1 MELSYFFSSKQGSD
15 IFRLS
20 FLKENLILL
29 PQEIFVLVNSIQF
42 TTFLYKF
49 STMKK
54 IFAFGLIVLTF
65 LSCKKQEY
73 DVIIR
78 NGTVYDGSGK
88 PGVVTDVGIHADTV
102 DFIGDLSQAVGKNE
116 IDAKGLAVAPGFIN
130 MLSHAEISLL
140 FDGNSQSDIRQGV
153 TLEVFG
159 EGSMGPMNDTMKK
172 DEEEAMKHDPD
183 WAYKIDWTS
192 LGDYFESLERRKIT
206 PNVAS
211 FVSAITVRV
220 HELGYANRAPS
231 SEELERM
238 KALVKQA
245 MEEGA
250 MGLTSAL
257 IYAPANY
264 ASTEELIELSKVAS
278 QYGGM
283 YIAHIRSEGNSIF
296 EAVDETIRIARE
308 AKLPAEIY
316 HLKFSGKD
324 NWNKIDS
331 VITMIDKAN
340 KEGLK
345 ITADMYTYTAGAT
358 GLDAAMPP
366 WLQEGGIKEWI
377 KRMKDPVMR
386 KKALQ
391 EMRTPTNKWE
401 NLMKLAGDFD
411 KVLLMGFTND
421 SLRKNFTGK
430 TLGQVA
436 KIYGKSPEETA
447 MDLVITDGTR
457 VGTAYFLMTEENVK
471 RQIQLPYVSFGS
483 DAESS
488 TAAGNFLK
496 TPTHPRAYGNFSRL
510 LGKYVRDEK
519 VISLEESIR
528 RLTSLPAYNLRIKKR
543 GLLQTGY
550 YADLAIFDP
559 AKVQDNAT
567 FENPHQ
573 YSTGMVHVFVNGVQ
587 VLKDGEHTNE
597 KPGRIV
603 RGPGYDLQ
611 MK

>member
-1 MELSYFFSSKQGSD
+1 MQ
-15 IFRLS
+15 RLS
-20 FLKENLILL
+20 ILFFLMMFMASCQK
-29 PQEIFVLVNSIQF
+29 Q
-42 TTFLYKF
+42 KF
-49 STMKK
+49 
-54 IFAFGLIVLTF
+54 
-65 LSCKKQEY
+65 
-73 DVIIR
+73 DVILR
-78 NGTVYDGSGK
+78 GGTVYDGSGK
-88 PGVVTDVGIHADTV
+88 EGVVMDVGINADTV
-102 DFIGDLSQAVGKNE
+102 AFIGDLSKAVGKKE

-130 MLSHAEISLL
+130 MLSHCEVSLL

-153 TLEVFG
+153 TLEVLG
-159 EGSMGPMNDTMKK
+159 EGSMGPMNDQMKR
-172 DEEEAMKHDPD
+172 DDEEAMKRDPD
-183 WAYKIDWTS
+183 WQYKIDWTT
-192 LGDYFESLERRKIT
+192 LGEYLEGLEKRGVS

-220 HELGYANRAPS
+220 HELGYANRAASP
-231 SEELERM
+231 EELERM
-238 KALVKQA
+238 KALVKTA

-250 MGLTSAL
+250 MGVTSAL

-264 ASTEELIELSKVAS
+264 ASTEELVELSKIAS

-331 VITMIDKAN
+331 VIAMIDHAN

-345 ITADMYTYTAGAT
+345 ITADMYTYVAGAT

-377 KRMKDPVMR
+377 KRMKDPVIR
-386 KKALQ
+386 NKALQ

-411 KVLLMGFTND
+411 RVLLMGFTND

-519 VISLEESIR
+519 VISLAEAIR
-528 RLTSLPAYNLRIKKR
+528 RLTSLPASNLKIEKR
-543 GLLQTGY
+543 GSLQIGY

-559 AKVQDNAT
+559 VKIQDHAT

-573 YSTGMVHVFVNGVQ
+573 YSTGMVHVFVNGTQ
-587 VLKDGEHTNE
+587 VLENGEHTNA
-597 KPGRIV
+597 KPGRVV
-603 RGPGYDLQ
+603 RGPGW
-611 MK
+611 KGK

>member
-1 MELSYFFSSKQGSD
+1 MQ
-15 IFRLS
+15 RLS
-20 FLKENLILL
+20 ILFFLMM
-29 PQEIFVLVNSIQF
+29 
-42 TTFLYKF
+42 FLASCQKQKF
-49 STMKK
+49 
-54 IFAFGLIVLTF
+54 
-65 LSCKKQEY
+65 
-73 DVIIR
+73 DVILR
-78 NGTVYDGSGK
+78 GGTVYDGSGK
-88 PGVVTDVGIHADTV
+88 EGVVMDVGINADTLA
-102 DFIGDLSQAVGKNE
+102 FIGDLSKAVGKKE
-116 IDAKGLAVAPGFIN
+116 IDTKGLAVAPGFIN
-130 MLSHAEISLL
+130 MLSHCEVSLL

-153 TLEVFG
+153 TLEVLG
-159 EGSMGPMNDTMKK
+159 EGSMGPMNDQMKR
-172 DEEEAMKHDPD
+172 DDEEAMKRDPD
-183 WAYKIDWTS
+183 WQYKIDWTT
-192 LGDYFESLERRKIT
+192 LREYLEGLEKRGVS

-220 HELGYANRAPS
+220 HELGYANRAASP
-231 SEELERM
+231 EELERM
-238 KALVKQA
+238 KALVKTA

-250 MGLTSAL
+250 MGVTSAL

-264 ASTEELIELSKVAS
+264 ASTEELVELSKVAS

-283 YIAHIRSEGNSIF
+283 YIAHIRSEGNAIF

-331 VITMIDKAN
+331 VIAMIDHAN

-345 ITADMYTYTAGAT
+345 ITADMYTYVAGAT

-377 KRMKDPVMR
+377 KRMKDPVIR

-411 KVLLMGFTND
+411 RVLLMGFTND

-519 VISLEESIR
+519 VISLAEAIR
-528 RLTSLPAYNLRIKKR
+528 RLTSLPASNLKIEKR
-543 GLLQTGY
+543 GSIQIGY

-559 AKVQDNAT
+559 VKIQDHAT

-573 YSTGMVHVFVNGVQ
+573 YSTGMVHVFVNGTQ
-587 VLKDGEHTNE
+587 VLENGEHTNA
-597 KPGRIV
+597 KPGRVV
-603 RGPGYDLQ
+603 RGPGW
-611 MK
+611 KGK

>member
-1 MELSYFFSSKQGSD
+1 MTLF
-15 IFRLS
+15 IAM
-20 FLKENLILL
+20 
-29 PQEIFVLVNSIQF
+29 FVAL
-42 TTFLYKF
+42 
-49 STMKK
+49 
-54 IFAFGLIVLTF
+54 A
-65 LSCKKQEY
+65 SCKKQTY

-78 NGTVYDGSGK
+78 GGTVYDGSGK
-88 PGVVTDVGIHADTV
+88 PGMMADVGMNADTLA
-102 DFIGDLSQAVGKNE
+102 FIGDLKNAVGKKE

-130 MLSHAEISLL
+130 MLRHAEGSLL

-159 EGSMGPMNDTMKK
+159 EGSMGPMNDKMKA
-172 DEEEAMKHDPD
+172 DDEEAMKRDPD
-183 WAYKIDWTS
+183 WAYKIDWTT
-192 LGDYFESLERRKIT
+192 LGQYLEGLERKGIST
-206 PNVAS
+206 NVAS

-231 SEELERM
+231 AEELERM

-245 MEEGA
+245 MDEGA
-250 MGLTSAL
+250 MGVTSAL

-264 ASTEELIELSKVAS
+264 ASTEELIELSKVAAAS
-278 QYGGM
+278 GGM

-296 EAVDETIRIARE
+296 EAVNETIRIARE

-331 VITMIDKAN
+331 VIAMIDNAN
-340 KEGLK
+340 REGLK

-377 KRMKDPVMR
+377 KRMQNPVMR

-391 EMRTPTNKWE
+391 EMRTPTNEWE
-401 NLMKLAGDFD
+401 NLMMLAGDFD

-421 SLRKNFTGK
+421 SLRRNFTGK

-436 KIYGKSPEETA
+436 KIYGKTPEETA

-471 RQIQLPYVSFGS
+471 RQIQLPYISFGS

-488 TAAGNFLK
+488 TASGNFLK
-496 TPTHPRAYGNFSRL
+496 IPTHPRAYGNFSRL
-510 LGKYVRDEK
+510 LGKYVREEK
-519 VISLEESIR
+519 VISLEEAIR
-528 RLTSLPAYNLRIKKR
+528 RLTSLPASNLKIQKR
-543 GLLQTGY
+543 GALMPGY
-550 YADLAIFDP
+550 FGDVAIFDP
-559 AKVQDNAT
+559 TKIADHAT

-573 YSTGMVHVFVNGVQ
+573 YSTGMVHVFVNGTQ
-587 VLKDGEHTNE
+587 VLENGEHTNAR
-597 KPGRIV
+597 PGRVV
-603 RGPGYDLQ
+603 RGPGW
-611 MK
+611 KKTE

>member
-1 MELSYFFSSKQGSD
+1 MRKLVTLTLLVFF
-15 IFRLS
+15 
-20 FLKENLILL
+20 LI
-29 PQEIFVLVNSIQF
+29 
-42 TTFLYKF
+42 
-49 STMKK
+49 
-54 IFAFGLIVLTF
+54 
-65 LSCKKQEY
+65 SCKKQEY
-73 DVIIR
+73 DVVIR
-78 NGTVYDGSGK
+78 GGTVYDGSGK
-88 PGVVTDVGIHADTV
+88 PSMVGDVGINADTIAFV
-102 DFIGDLSQAVGKNE
+102 GDLSKAVGKKE
-116 IDAKGLAVAPGFIN
+116 VDAKGLAVAPGFIN
-130 MLSHAEISLL
+130 MLSHAEVSLL

-159 EGSMGPMNDTMKK
+159 EGSMGPMNESMKK
-172 DEEEAMKHDPD
+172 DDEEAMKRDPD
-183 WAYKIDWTS
+183 WAYKIDWTT

-231 SEELERM
+231 AEELERM

-250 MGLTSAL
+250 MGVTSAL

-278 QYGGM
+278 IYGGM

-308 AKLPAEIY
+308 ANLPAEIY

-345 ITADMYTYTAGAT
+345 ITADMYTYVAGAT

-377 KRMKDPVMR
+377 KRMKDPIIR

-401 NLMKLAGDFD
+401 NLMMLAGDFD
-411 KVLLMGFTND
+411 RILLMGFTND
-421 SLRKNFTGK
+421 SLRKNYTGK

-436 KIYGKSPEETA
+436 KLYGKSPEETA

-519 VISLEESIR
+519 VIPLEEAIR
-528 RLTSLPAYNLRIKKR
+528 RLTSLPAGNLKIKKR

-559 AKVQDNAT
+559 TKVQDHAT

-573 YSTGMVHVFVNGVQ
+573 YSTGMVHVFVNGTQ
-587 VLKDGEHTNE
+587 VLANGEHTDA
-597 KPGRIV
+597 KPGRVV
-603 RGPGYDLQ
+603 RGPGWIG
-611 MK
+611 KR

>member
-1 MELSYFFSSKQGSD
+1 MMFMASCQKQ
-15 IFRLS
+15 
-20 FLKENLILL
+20 
-29 PQEIFVLVNSIQF
+29 
-42 TTFLYKF
+42 KF
-49 STMKK
+49 
-54 IFAFGLIVLTF
+54 
-65 LSCKKQEY
+65 
-73 DVIIR
+73 DVILR
-78 NGTVYDGSGK
+78 GGTVYDGSGK
-88 PGVVTDVGIHADTV
+88 EGVVMDVGINADTV
-102 DFIGDLSQAVGKNE
+102 AFIGDLSKAVGKKE

-130 MLSHAEISLL
+130 MLSHCEVSLL

-153 TLEVFG
+153 TLEVLG
-159 EGSMGPMNDTMKK
+159 EGSMGPMNDQMKR
-172 DEEEAMKHDPD
+172 DDEEAMKRDPD
-183 WAYKIDWTS
+183 WQYKIDWTT
-192 LGDYFESLERRKIT
+192 LREYLEGLEKRGVS

-220 HELGYANRAPS
+220 HELGYANRAASP
-231 SEELERM
+231 EELERM
-238 KALVKQA
+238 KALVKTA

-250 MGLTSAL
+250 MGVTSAL

-264 ASTEELIELSKVAS
+264 ASTEELVELSKVAS

-331 VITMIDKAN
+331 VIAMIDHAN

-345 ITADMYTYTAGAT
+345 ITADMYTYVAGAT

-377 KRMKDPVMR
+377 KRMKDPVIR

-411 KVLLMGFTND
+411 RVLLMGFTND

-519 VISLEESIR
+519 VISLAEAIR
-528 RLTSLPAYNLRIKKR
+528 RLTSLPASNLKIEKR
-543 GLLQTGY
+543 GSLQIGY

-559 AKVQDNAT
+559 VKIQDHAT

-573 YSTGMVHVFVNGVQ
+573 YSTGMVHVFVNGTQ
-587 VLKDGEHTNE
+587 VLENGEHTNA
-597 KPGRIV
+597 KPGRVV
-603 RGPGYDLQ
+603 RGPGW
-611 MK
+611 KGK

>member
-1 MELSYFFSSKQGSD
+1 
-15 IFRLS
+15 
-20 FLKENLILL
+20 
-29 PQEIFVLVNSIQF
+29 
-42 TTFLYKF
+42 
-49 STMKK
+49 MKK
-54 IFAFGLIVLTF
+54 YMTLFIAMFVALA
-65 LSCKKQEY
+65 SCKKQTY

-78 NGTVYDGSGK
+78 GGTVYDGSGK
-88 PGVVTDVGIHADTV
+88 PGMMADVAMNADTLA
-102 DFIGDLSQAVGKNE
+102 FIGDLKNAVGKKE

-130 MLSHAEISLL
+130 MLSHAEGSLL

-159 EGSMGPMNDTMKK
+159 EGSMGPMNDKMKA
-172 DEEEAMKHDPD
+172 DDEEAMKRDPD
-183 WAYKIDWTS
+183 WAYKIDWTT
-192 LGDYFESLERRKIT
+192 LGQYLEGLERKGIST
-206 PNVAS
+206 NVAS

-231 SEELERM
+231 AEELERM

-245 MEEGA
+245 MDEGA
-250 MGLTSAL
+250 MGVTSAL

-264 ASTEELIELSKVAS
+264 ASTEELIELSKVAAAS
-278 QYGGM
+278 GGM

-296 EAVDETIRIARE
+296 EAVNETIRIARE

-331 VITMIDKAN
+331 VIAMIDNAN
-340 KEGLK
+340 QEGLK

-366 WLQEGGIKEWI
+366 WLQEGGLKEWI
-377 KRMKDPVMR
+377 KRMQNPVIR

-391 EMRTPTNKWE
+391 EMRTPTNEWE
-401 NLMKLAGDFD
+401 NLMMLAGDFD

-421 SLRKNFTGK
+421 SLRRNFTGK

-436 KIYGKSPEETA
+436 KIYGKTPEETA

-471 RQIQLPYVSFGS
+471 RQIQLPYISFGS

-488 TAAGNFLK
+488 TASGNFLK
-496 TPTHPRAYGNFSRL
+496 IPTHPRAYGNFSRL
-510 LGKYVRDEK
+510 LGKYVREEK
-519 VISLEESIR
+519 VISLEEAIR
-528 RLTSLPAYNLRIKKR
+528 RLTSLPASNLKIQKR
-543 GLLQTGY
+543 GALMPGY
-550 YADLAIFDP
+550 FGDVAIFDP
-559 AKVQDNAT
+559 TKIADHAT

-573 YSTGMVHVFVNGVQ
+573 YSTGMVHVFVNGTQ
-587 VLKDGEHTNE
+587 VLENGEHTNAR
-597 KPGRIV
+597 PGRVV
-603 RGPGYDLQ
+603 RGPGW
-611 MK
+611 KKTE